1 MYISVT
7 GMKLR
12 QDQVKLQG
20 LLKETITVLCKN
32 GVEFRDGFAIDALIG
47 ITTDNQST
55 FLIKLEETVGSVRG
69 NHNAKKTKSDGNA
82 NRKRR
87 CVSSL
92 KRPSDGDTRSTRSK
106 RRRSA
111 DDDDSGNVAGDDDT
125 NDAANDDNEAGDHDD
140 DVGLENDAYTEQD
153 NRDELMRLK
162 QENVEFDGNDTAP
175 DDTAP
180 DDDSFDGG
188 THDVLSTKN
197 NHDVSGSQ
205 QVRFSLWKSLFAKEF
220 HILSF

>member
-1 MYISVT
+1 
-7 GMKLR
+7 MKLR

-32 GVEFRDGFAIDALIG
+32 GIEFRDGFVIDALIG

-55 FLIKLEETVGSVRG
+55 FLIKLEETVGNVSG
-69 NHNAKKTKSDGNA
+69 NNNANRTKSDGNA
-82 NRKRR
+82 SRKRR

-111 DDDDSGNVAGDDDT
+111 DDDDDDSCNVAGDDDT
-125 NDAANDDNEAGDHDD
+125 NDAANDDNEADDHDD
-140 DVGLENDAYTEQD
+140 DVGLENDAHTEQD

-162 QENVEFDGNDTAP
+162 QERVEFDGNDTQA

-188 THDVLSTKN
+188 THDVSTTKN
-197 NHDVSGSQ
+197 NHDVSGSL
-205 QVRFSLWKSLFAKEF
+205 QVRLFFGVSLCLRGGLTF
-220 HILSF
+220 